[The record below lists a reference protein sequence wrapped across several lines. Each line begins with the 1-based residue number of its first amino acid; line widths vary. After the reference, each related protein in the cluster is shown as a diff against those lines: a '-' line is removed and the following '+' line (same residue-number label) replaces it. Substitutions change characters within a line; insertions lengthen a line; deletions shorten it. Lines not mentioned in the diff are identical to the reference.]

1 MEKTKKQSVLFHQ
14 WHDKKLEKET
24 FDYKESKD
32 DPEISEVSKESILE
46 AWRSSSIVVEGR
58 NNFEFLSEENWLNNF
73 DKLSEYY

>member
-1 MEKTKKQSVLFHQ
+1 MIKNLKKKV
-14 WHDKKLEKET
+14 

-32 DPEISEVSKESILE
+32 DPEISEVSKEPILE
-46 AWRSSSIVVEGR
+46 AWGSFSIVIEGR